1 MFVCRLL
8 SEFLLVLHLFS
19 VFLQYI
25 SERLWTDGDG
35 ASHEF
40 WDVVTLHEL
49 TVEVRIGARQFKRL
63 STVPVLINM
72 SDKWSG
78 EVPVVATTAKD
89 HPSAVT

>member
-8 SEFLLVLHLFS
+8 SDFLLVLHLFS

-40 WDVVTLHEL
+40 RDVVTLHEL
-49 TVEVRIGARQFKRL
+49 TMVVGIGARQFEGL
-63 STVPVLINM
+63 STVPVLVNM
-72 SDKWSG
+72 CYEGKG
-78 EVPVVATTAKD
+78 KVTVIATTAKD

>member
-1 MFVCRLL
+1 MFVCHLL

-25 SERLWTDGDG
+25 SERLWTDGDR

-40 WDVVTLHEL
+40 RDVVTLHEL
-49 TVEVRIGARQFKRL
+49 TVEVGIGARQFEGLR
-63 STVPVLINM
+63 SFSVIVNM